1 VQLILVR
8 HGLPARADDLR
19 DPGLGAEGREQVDGL
34 VADWQHQRI
43 DAVWSSTM
51 QRAVETAD
59 LLADPRGLSVR
70 QHEGLSELA
79 HDGPYVPLED
89 DEHPTVIAFWERIGQ
104 QANDPVIQ
112 GFRRCVVAAID
123 DVIRASRPEDVVV
136 VACHGGVISAY
147 ASAVLGLER
156 VFFFVGDYTG
166 YSRFDVDSAG
176 AASMVSLNE
185 HGHLLALAAKH
196 PSG

>member
-1 VQLILVR
+1 
-8 HGLPARADDLR
+8 
-19 DPGLGAEGREQVDGL
+19 
-34 VADWQHQRI
+34 
-43 DAVWSSTM
+43 M

-185 HGHLLALAAKH
+185 HGHLLVLAAKH

>member
-1 VQLILVR
+1 
-8 HGLPARADDLR
+8 
-19 DPGLGAEGREQVDGL
+19 
-34 VADWQHQRI
+34 
-43 DAVWSSTM
+43 M
-51 QRAVETAD
+51 QRAVETAE
-59 LLADPRGLSVR
+59 LVADARGLPVR

-89 DEHPTVIAFWERIGQ
+89 AEHPTVTAFWERIAQ
-104 QANDPVIQ
+104 QANDPAIQ
-112 GFRRCVVAAID
+112 GFRRCIVAAID
-123 DVIRASRPEDVVV
+123 DVIAASGGRDVV

-176 AASMVSLNE
+176 AATMVSLNE
-185 HGHLLALAAKH
+185 HGHLLALAAKRA
-196 PSG
+196 SADA